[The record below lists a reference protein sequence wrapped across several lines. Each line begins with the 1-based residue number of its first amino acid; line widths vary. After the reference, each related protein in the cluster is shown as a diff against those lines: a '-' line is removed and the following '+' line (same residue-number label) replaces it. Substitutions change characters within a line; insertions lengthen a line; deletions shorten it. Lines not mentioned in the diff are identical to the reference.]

1 MIVSWLVPHGSP
13 RAGIPYTVFRDQV
26 QAGNV
31 ASIHTNGATID
42 GSFRHPLSWPP
53 GAPANHRESYG
64 AFTTVLPPFSDN
76 TLWPLLRQHNVTVTA
91 TAPGGAWWTTLLVT
105 VLPLVFIVGLFVL
118 LGRQMGRGQAGLF
131 GFGRSRARHYAQGR
145 PGVMFA
151 DVAGE
156 QEAKEALRDVVDFL
170 RHPAP
175 FRQLGARVPRGV
187 LLVGPPGTGKTLLA
201 RAVAGEA
208 GSAFFHAAATEFVE
222 MFVGVGA
229 ARVRD
234 LFQQAK
240 ATAPAIVF
248 LDELDA
254 VARRRGAAMGPGNEE
269 REQTLN
275 QLLAE
280 MDGFEPNLG
289 VVVLGATNRPD
300 VLDPAL
306 LRPGRF
312 DRQVMVGLPDRPGRE
327 AILHIHSRGVP
338 INPDVDFAH
347 LARSTAGFSGADL
360 ANLVNEAAIVAAHRR
375 ATTVSM
381 QDFEAAQDRIVMGG
395 LTGMKMSDVERR
407 VVAYHEAGHAL
418 AALLS
423 DGADPVWKV
432 SIVPRGKS
440 LGATLQVPL
449 DDRHNYPK
457 QYLVTRLTVL
467 FGGRASEELV
477 FHECTTGAEDDLRH
491 AVTLAREMV
500 VRWGMSADLGLIAPD
515 PAQPMVAA
523 FGAARE
529 HSDAT
534 AARIDRET
542 SGLLSQAHRK
552 AFDLLRGHREAL
564 NHIANALMEE
574 EILEL
579 EDLRRLLDKPS
590 AVAGRFDPRRQTD
603 VA

>member
-1 MIVSWLVPHGSP
+1 MLVSWLVPHGP
-13 RAGIPYTVFRDQV
+13 AHVAVPYTAFHDQLT
-26 QAGNV
+26 ASNI
-31 ASIHTNGATID
+31 ASIHTSGSTID
-42 GSFRHPLSWPP
+42 GSFKHPVMWPP
-53 GAPANHRESYG
+53 GVPAKNQQSYTN
-64 AFTTVLPPFSDN
+64 FTTVMPPFSDS
-76 TLWPLLRQHNVTVTA
+76 TLWPLLQKHNVTVTA
-91 TAPGGAWWTTLLVT
+91 SPPGNAWWTTLLVT
-105 VLPLVFIVGLFVL
+105 GLPLIFIIALFVL
-118 LGRQMGRGQAGLF
+118 LGRQMSRGQAGLF
-131 GFGRSRARHYAQGR
+131 GFGRSRARQYAQGR
-145 PGVMFA
+145 PGVTFA

-170 RHPAP
+170 RHPGP
-175 FRQLGARVPRGV
+175 FRVLGARVPRGV

-208 GSAFFHAAATEFVE
+208 GSTFFQAAATEFVE

-240 ATAPAIVF
+240 ASAPAIVF

-254 VARRRGAAMGPGNEE
+254 VGRRRGAAVGPGNEE

-275 QLLAE
+275 QLLSE
-280 MDGFEPNLG
+280 LDGFEPNVG
-289 VVVLGATNRPD
+289 VVVLAATNRPD
-300 VLDPAL
+300 VLDSAL

-327 AILHIHSRGVP
+327 AILRIHARGVP
-338 INPDVDFAH
+338 LEPDVDFDQ

-375 ATTVSM
+375 ATKVTM
-381 QDFEAAQDRIVMGG
+381 KDFEAAQDRIVMGG
-395 LTGMKMSDVERR
+395 LTGMKMSDAERR

-418 AALLS
+418 VALLCE
-423 DGADPVWKV
+423 GADPVWKV

-449 DDRHNYPK
+449 DDRHNYSK

-467 FGGRASEELV
+467 LGGRASEELV
-477 FHECTTGAEDDLRH
+477 FRECTTGAEDDLRH

-500 VRWGMSADLGLIAPD
+500 VRWGMSANLGLIAPD
-515 PAQPMVAA
+515 PSQPMVAS

-542 SGLLSQAHRK
+542 SGLLSHAHEQAAR
-552 AFDLLRGHREAL
+552 LLRGHRSAL
-564 NHIANALMEE
+564 DRIAKALTEE
-574 EILEL
+574 ETLEL
-579 EDLRRLLDKPS
+579 GTLRRLAEVPP
-590 AVAGRFDPRRQTD
+590 AETATVGTQPD